1 MLDQLV
7 DDVNCRCT
15 TLTGVSGART
25 DLMTAVMTL
34 HRETAA
40 LYAEIARRF
49 ELTSQQTQVLCLLD
63 RHHPSFGELATLL
76 GCDKTNVTGVVD
88 RLQRRGLL
96 AREPD
101 AQDRR
106 ITRIVLT
113 PAGTELRG
121 EVRKALSAAIAERF
135 PAVVAADPNRFAPLA
150 DLLGG

>member
-135 PAVVAADPNRFAPLA
+135 PALVAADPNRFAPLA

>member
-15 TLTGVSGART
+15 TLTGVSSART

-113 PAGTELRG
+113 PAGVELRG

-135 PAVVAADPNRFAPLA
+135 PALVAADPNRFAPLA

>member
-1 MLDQLV
+1 MLNQLV
-7 DDVNCRCT
+7 DDVNCRWT
-15 TLTGVSGART
+15 TLTGVSGARS

-113 PAGTELRG
+113 PAGAELRG
-121 EVRKALSAAIAERF
+121 EVRKAMSAAIAERF
-135 PAVVAADPNRFAPLA
+135 PALVAADRKRFAPLA

>member
-113 PAGTELRG
+113 PAGAELRG

-135 PAVVAADPNRFAPLA
+135 PALVAADPNRFAPLA